1 MKWTAFLKS
10 LMKSD
15 KRPTILRIL
24 RGYAEKFRPKLLD
37 TPSKS
42 LKNLYFDSW
51 LNITFKDL
59 QNRCY
64 EIFDSISISQEEAL
78 NIESQTRSQGK
89 SQKCYELWT
98 GRITASVLKVAC
110 RSNLNTPSLSLTK
123 KKYYWVKF
131 RSIATGW
138 RTEHKNA
145 ASKCY
150 FSNFSSSRENLTIRD
165 LS

>member
-1 MKWTAFLKS
+1 
-10 LMKSD
+10 MKSD
-15 KRPTILRIL
+15 KKPTISRIL
-24 RGYAEKFRPKLLD
+24 SGYAKKCRPKLLD

-42 LKNLYFDSW
+42 LKNLYFDSC

-59 QNRCY
+59 QNRCN

-78 NIESQTRSQGK
+78 NIEIQTRSQGK

-123 KKYYWVKF
+123 KKYY
-131 RSIATGW
+131 
-138 RTEHKNA
+138 
-145 ASKCY
+145 
-150 FSNFSSSRENLTIRD
+150 
-165 LS
+165 

>member
-15 KRPTILRIL
+15 KKPTISRIL
-24 RGYAEKFRPKLLD
+24 SGYAKKCRPKLLD

-42 LKNLYFDSW
+42 LKNLYFDSC

-59 QNRCY
+59 QNRCN

-78 NIESQTRSQGK
+78 NIEIQTRSQGK

-110 RSNLNTPSLSLTK
+110 RSNLNIPSLSLTK
-123 KKYYWVKF
+123 KKCYWVKF

-145 ASKCY
+145 ANKCY
-150 FSNFSSSRENLTIRD
+150 FSNFSSSHENLTIRD